1 VPRAIIGTWQ
11 CARRARRARRLPRQR
26 FVDQRRSRR
35 FIGTV
40 RRNSST
46 HAPTHPRTHT
56 PTPGHGGW
64 LRRTPFADLSTALM
78 LYDCVGSANET
89 TLRAC
94 RLSSQRLPLS
104 PRDSARGVIVITAQ
118 AYVVGGRQPG
128 STSSRAPRAPLTHAF
143 STTARSTLAQQGTG
157 GSGIL
162 CWPHCRR
169 ERW

>member
-1 VPRAIIGTWQ
+1 
-11 CARRARRARRLPRQR
+11 
-26 FVDQRRSRR
+26 
-35 FIGTV
+35 V
-40 RRNSST
+40 RGEQGGRGDSHGSGSSINGAVVASSGRCGAT
-46 HAPTHPRTHT
+46 AAPTHPRTHT

-104 PRDSARGVIVITAQ
+104 PRDSARGVIVIMAQ
-118 AYVVGGRQPG
+118 AYAVGGSQPG
-128 STSSRAPRAPLTHAF
+128 STSSRAPRAPRAPLTHAL

-157 GSGIL
+157 GSDIR
-162 CWPHCRR
+162 CWPRCRR

>member
-1 VPRAIIGTWQ
+1 
-11 CARRARRARRLPRQR
+11 
-26 FVDQRRSRR
+26 
-35 FIGTV
+35 V
-40 RRNSST
+40 RGEQGGRGDSHGSGSSINGAVVASSGRCGAT
-46 HAPTHPRTHT
+46 AAPTHPRTHT

-128 STSSRAPRAPLTHAF
+128 STSSRAPRAPLTHAL

-162 CWPHCRR
+162 CWPRCRR